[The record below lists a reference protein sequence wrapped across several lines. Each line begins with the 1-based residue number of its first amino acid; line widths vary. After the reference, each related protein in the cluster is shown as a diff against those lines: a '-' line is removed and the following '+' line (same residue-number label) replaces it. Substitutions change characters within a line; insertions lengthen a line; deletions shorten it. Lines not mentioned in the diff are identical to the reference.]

1 MEVAQRLH
9 PGSKF
14 NPLIVSGRNGGQ
26 SRTVKFILDWILPT
40 LSTILGVRI
49 VRSLPRILPGS
60 RDEIFTSEKKSSKN
74 FQMTLITVS
83 FIDVKLLLS
92 ENTAQTTHQR
102 VIIVIL
108 GLRQSLN
115 QFFLLAG
122 LI

>member
-1 MEVAQRLH
+1 
-9 PGSKF
+9 
-14 NPLIVSGRNGGQ
+14 
-26 SRTVKFILDWILPT
+26 
-40 LSTILGVRI
+40 
-49 VRSLPRILPGS
+49 
-60 RDEIFTSEKKSSKN
+60 
-74 FQMTLITVS
+74 MTLITVS

-122 LI
+122 LIDKKSSDSLGRMLFL